1 MGTLSVIL
9 RESKPYAMR
18 FFPLRVSTLLQ
29 GYPFSEPLFDVLL
42 MGFPLFGA
50 QALAYGLSTLEPT
63 GRWIPCSFSLP
74 GSFHPYSDDGIFLT
88 RETALLGDFSHT
100 EVNSTAGF
108 TPTRRYQIVTPIY
121 LGPQL
126 GVDTSNRSLGDIFT
140 SLFLQDLWDHGYSW
154 HIVYIWGYE
163 GFLFGL
169 SSWHTSLKWLW
180 AKRSS

>member
-1 MGTLSVIL
+1 MPMGTLSVIL

-74 GSFHPYSDDGIFLT
+74 GSFHPYSDAGDTTLLGSCHPYSDDGIFLT

-140 SLFLQDLWDHGYSW
+140 SLFLQD
-154 HIVYIWGYE
+154 
-163 GFLFGL
+163 F
-169 SSWHTSLKWLW
+169 
-180 AKRSS
+180 